1 MTQQN
6 WRGRLGHW
14 WYIRTG
20 QETAALETV
29 TDKHIGGAGPAI
41 KVLLL
46 VAVSVSLLE
55 CVALDRVFRFVSP
68 GPKEPPKLFTIW
80 KVDRREA
87 YMPHMALHTVSGSSE
102 LTIRYTPSKASG
114 IVPTAG
120 DWICVADEPGWEDA
134 ANALIS
140 CKIQIEQIRLE

>member
-1 MTQQN
+1 MF
-6 WRGRLGHW
+6 
-14 WYIRTG
+14 
-20 QETAALETV
+20 
-29 TDKHIGGAGPAI
+29 KI
-41 KVLLL
+41 KVLLPI
-46 VAVSVSLLE
+46 AVLLSLLE

-68 GPKEPPKLFTIW
+68 GPKAPPKLFTIW
-80 KVDRREA
+80 KVDRNAA
-87 YMPHMALHTVSGSSE
+87 YMTVLGRPE
-102 LTIRYTPSKASG
+102 LVIRYTPSKASG